1 MGIYDKV
8 FNDVCSYRTSM
19 LKSVDKVLGNTD
31 KRADDRED
39 DNVPEVS
46 TENGTPK
53 SKGELGSEIPEA
65 PTRSS
70 SWLQCLAEF

>member
-8 FNDVCSYRTSM
+8 FNDVYSYGTSIV
-19 LKSVDKVLGNTD
+19 KSVDKVLGNTD
-31 KRADDRED
+31 KRADDRE